1 MAAKSKEESVF
12 FCTNCGYE
20 SRKWM
25 GQCPACKEWNCFSEE
40 PVVKIT
46 PAGGK
51 RGHGV
56 GAGGPGSAADV
67 KPVRMNEISTEE
79 EERIPSGFDE
89 FSRVLGGGIVP
100 GSLILVGGD
109 PGVGKS
115 TLLLQTAAK
124 VAASGRSVIYF
135 SGEESLKQIKLR
147 ANRIGEMEG
156 DLRFVSDTDIDRIF
170 GVLERER
177 PDLCIIDSIQ
187 TMYTSDTQSVP
198 GSVSQVRE
206 CSQRMMMC
214 AKQNNIATFL
224 VGHVTK
230 EGTVAGPRV
239 LEHIVD
245 TVLYFESGDEF
256 GYRVLRSAKNRFGS
270 TNEIGVF
277 EMSGEGLKEVLNPS
291 EYLLEGRFKNATGA
305 VVTCLIEGSRA
316 MLMEVQ
322 GLVAETQYG
331 LARRQAN
338 GMDYNRLTMLLAVL
352 QKRAGVNIGQ
362 MDAYVN
368 IAGGMKITQPSA
380 DLAVILAIM
389 SSLRNVA
396 VPEDTVVFGE
406 VGLSGEVRSVPQAAD
421 RIREAKRL
429 GFSRVI
435 MPQVNLRS
443 MEPVKGIEIVGINF
457 IGEMFGLL

>member
-1 MAAKSKEESVF
+1 MAGKSKEETVF
-12 FCTNCGYE
+12 FCTECGYE

-25 GQCPACKEWNCFSEE
+25 GQCPSCRSWSTFSEE
-40 PVVKIT
+40 PVTRIR
-46 PAGGK
+46 ASGRQGGS
-51 RGHGV
+51 
-56 GAGGPGSAADV
+56 SAARAAAEIM
-67 KPVRMNEISTEE
+67 PVRMDDISTEP
-79 EERIPSGFDE
+79 EERISTGFDE

-124 VAASGRSVIYF
+124 VAEKHSVIYI
-135 SGEESLKQIKLR
+135 SGEESLKQIRLR
-147 ANRIGEMEG
+147 ARRIGEMGE
-156 DLRFVSDTDIDRIF
+156 DLRFVAETDIDRIISM
-170 GVLERER
+170 LEKEK
-177 PDLCIIDSIQ
+177 PDLCVIDSIQ
-187 TMYTSDTQSVP
+187 TMSTADSQSVP

-206 CSQRMMMC
+206 CSQRMMIC

-245 TVLYFESGDEF
+245 TVLYFESGEQF

-322 GLVAETQYG
+322 GLAADTQYG
-331 LARRQAN
+331 IARRQAN
-338 GMDYNRLTMLLAVL
+338 GMDYNRMVMLLAVL

-362 MDAYVN
+362 MDVYVN

-380 DLAVILAIM
+380 DLAVILAVM
-389 SSLRNVA
+389 SSLRNVP

-406 VGLSGEVRSVPQAAD
+406 VGLSGEVRSVPQASD
-421 RIREAKRL
+421 RIREAERL
-429 GFSRVI
+429 GFRRVI
-435 MPQVNLRS
+435 MPAVSLKG
-443 MEPVKGIEIVGINF
+443 MERPRQIETIGISF
-457 IGEMFGLL
+457 ISEMFALL

>member
-1 MAAKSKEESVF
+1 MAGKNKEETVF
-12 FCTNCGYE
+12 FCTECGYE

-25 GQCPACKEWNCFSEE
+25 GQCPSCRSWSTFSEE
-40 PVVKIT
+40 PVTRIRA
-46 PAGGK
+46 AG
-51 RGHGV
+51 RQ
-56 GAGGPGSAADV
+56 GGSSAARAAAEIM
-67 KPVRMNEISTEE
+67 PVRMDDISTEP
-79 EERIPSGFDE
+79 EERISTGFDE

-124 VAASGRSVIYF
+124 VAEKHSVIYI
-135 SGEESLKQIKLR
+135 SGEESLKQIRLR
-147 ANRIGEMEG
+147 ARRIGEMGG
-156 DLRFVSDTDIDRIF
+156 DLRFVAETDIDRIISM
-170 GVLERER
+170 LEKEK
-177 PDLCIIDSIQ
+177 PDLCVIDSIQ
-187 TMYTSDTQSVP
+187 TMSTADSQSVP

-206 CSQRMMMC
+206 CSQRMMVC

-245 TVLYFESGDEF
+245 TVLYFESGEQF

-322 GLVAETQYG
+322 GLAADTQYG
-331 LARRQAN
+331 IARRQAN
-338 GMDYNRLTMLLAVL
+338 GMDYNRMVMLLAVL

-362 MDAYVN
+362 MDVYVN

-380 DLAVILAIM
+380 DLAVILAVM
-389 SSLRNVA
+389 SSLRNVP

-406 VGLSGEVRSVPQAAD
+406 VGLSGEVRSVPQASD
-421 RIREAKRL
+421 RIREAERL
-429 GFSRVI
+429 GFRRVI
-435 MPQVNLRS
+435 MPAVSLKG
-443 MEPVKGIEIVGINF
+443 MERPRQIETIGISF
-457 IGEMFGLL
+457 ISEMFALL

>member
-1 MAAKSKEESVF
+1 
-12 FCTNCGYE
+12 
-20 SRKWM
+20 
-25 GQCPACKEWNCFSEE
+25 
-40 PVVKIT
+40 
-46 PAGGK
+46 
-51 RGHGV
+51 
-56 GAGGPGSAADV
+56 
-67 KPVRMNEISTEE
+67 
-79 EERIPSGFDE
+79 
-89 FSRVLGGGIVP
+89 
-100 GSLILVGGD
+100 
-109 PGVGKS
+109 
-115 TLLLQTAAK
+115 
-124 VAASGRSVIYF
+124 
-135 SGEESLKQIKLR
+135 
-147 ANRIGEMEG
+147 
-156 DLRFVSDTDIDRIF
+156 
-170 GVLERER
+170 
-177 PDLCIIDSIQ
+177 
-187 TMYTSDTQSVP
+187 
-198 GSVSQVRE
+198 
-206 CSQRMMMC
+206 MMC

>member
-1 MAAKSKEESVF
+1 MAKGKEETVF
-12 FCTNCGYE
+12 FCTECGYE
-20 SRKWM
+20 SKKWM
-25 GQCPACKEWNCFSEE
+25 GQCPSCRAWSTFSEE
-40 PVVKIT
+40 PVVKIRPT
-46 PAGGK
+46 GGK
-51 RGHGV
+51 G
-56 GAGGPGSAADV
+56 GAQTLGRAAADIR
-67 KPVRMNEISTEE
+67 PVRMDDISLDA
-79 EERIPSGFDE
+79 EERIPSGFGE

-124 VAASGRSVIYF
+124 VSAGGRSVIYI

-147 ANRIGEMEG
+147 ANRIGEIKG
-156 DLRFVSDTDIDRIF
+156 DLRFVSETDIDKIIA
-170 GVLERER
+170 VLEKER
-177 PDLCIIDSIQ
+177 PDLCVIDSIQ
-187 TMYTSDTQSVP
+187 TMFTSDSQSVP

-206 CSQRMMMC
+206 CSQRMMIC

-245 TVLYFESGDEF
+245 TVLYFESGDQF

-277 EMSGEGLKEVLNPS
+277 EMSGEGLKEVQNPS

-322 GLVAETQYG
+322 GLVADTQYG
-331 LARRQAN
+331 MARRQAN
-338 GMDYNRLTMLLAVL
+338 GMDYNRLVMLLAVL

-421 RIREAKRL
+421 RIREAERL
-429 GFSRVI
+429 GFGRVI
-435 MPQVNLRS
+435 MPAVNLKS
-443 MEPVKGIEIVGINF
+443 MEKPKSIELVGINF